1 MVTITYINHSGFL
14 MEWDNCYW
22 LFDYYNGTIPD
33 LDPTKSLLVFS
44 SHNHGDHFNPE
55 IFQLIDKYPKTSYI
69 LSYDIRLKR
78 ERLAEYG
85 ITEDREVSI
94 ISVKPRQEY
103 QLSDGQGNTIVL
115 KTLRSTD
122 RGVAFLL
129 DYLGKTIYHA
139 GDLNDWVWKEE
150 TEQRNRNMTANFH
163 KELEA
168 LRDVSI
174 DVAFAPLDPR
184 QEEWYYFGLDKLLT
198 TATVKYTFPMHFWGQ
213 PSIIEKY
220 KEERGQLVL
229 NTEIMD
235 IMQSGQSW
243 KLNL

>member
-1 MVTITYINHSGFL
+1 MVTITYINHSCFL

-22 LFDYYNGTIPD
+22 LFDYYNGKIPE
-33 LDPTKSLLVFS
+33 LDPAKHLLVFS

-55 IFQLIDKYPKTSYI
+55 IFKLVEKYPRIAFI
-69 LSYDIRLKR
+69 LSSDIRLKK
-78 ERLAEYG
+78 ERLAEFG
-85 ITEDREVSI
+85 LAEDKELTI
-94 ISVKPRQEY
+94 ISVKSRQEY
-103 QLSDGQGNTIVL
+103 KLSDGTGETILL

-129 DYLGKTIYHA
+129 HYQGKSIYHA

-150 TEQRNRNMTANFH
+150 TEQKNQNMTAKFN

-168 LRDVSI
+168 VRELPI

-184 QEEWYYFGLDKLLT
+184 QEEWYYYGLEKLLM
-198 TATVKYTFPMHFWGQ
+198 TAKIRYVFPMHFWGH
-213 PSIIEKY
+213 PSIIQKF
-220 KEERGQLVL
+220 KQERGNFIP
-229 NTEIMD
+229 NTEVIEVL
-235 IMQSGQSW
+235 QSEQSW